1 VQLIV
6 VPALVGLRLIAGL
19 MFAAA
24 AGAFVSTAVLWLVPT
39 GSPEWLRPVSI
50 FALTSAVIL
59 GVGSLGMSR
68 LMPAPAQVMR
78 QLPDDRNGSLPVAFV
93 LFVTALTGVSVLHVL
108 SVVAWWTADLSLA
121 REFIGTSDPFG
132 LYLVPTTLLVSTAFI
147 ATLAVLAFV
156 ISGILTLVAPPTL
169 TSRVLGA
176 CLMLQGG
183 LVVGLF
189 TIERALHA
197 LGGAIQ
203 RFVDSA
209 SDPAASAGL
218 ADWLTRYELAS
229 GWFPIRLLSLLGG
242 YALAAM
248 WSAVILRRRESID
261 GGETDTFERE
271 LAALPLDAG
280 RPIGPERP
288 EPRPHAARTSYF
300 QDSEYSVRPR
310 SAWLGA
316 WVSRHASYDIAS
328 IPATSRTQFSLSWK
342 GDSGVIRHEP
352 EGPDLLAVVAITGG
366 MFGGHVFQVN
376 DAASGS
382 TIGTLAPIGY
392 DWEIRDAAGQ
402 PVLHVV
408 QIEIAVGRARFVA
421 KAGEQELCRF
431 VWGWTGLTAASAEL
445 QIEFLPGA
453 ETRFDKALAIVLGAV
468 LDHQVRKASRWDS
481 P

>member
-1 VQLIV
+1 MRLIV
-6 VPALVGLRLIAGL
+6 LPALVGLRLIAGL

-24 AGAFVSTAVLWLVPT
+24 AGAFVSTAVLWLLPT
-39 GSPEWLRPVSI
+39 GSPDWLRPVSV

-68 LMPAPAQVMR
+68 LMPTTTQLIR
-78 QLPDDRNGSLPVAFV
+78 QLPGDRDGSLPVAFV
-93 LFVTALTGVSVLHVL
+93 LFVTALTGVSVLHVP
-108 SVVAWWTADLSLA
+108 SVVAWWTADLNLA
-121 REFIGTSDPFG
+121 QEFIGNSDPLG
-132 LYLVPTTLLVSTAFI
+132 LYLVPTTLLISTTFI

-156 ISGILTLVAPPTL
+156 IGGVLTLIAPPAL

-218 ADWLTRYELAS
+218 ADWLARYELAS
-229 GWFPIRLLSLLGG
+229 GSFPIRLMSLLGG

-271 LAALPLDAG
+271 HAAFPTDAG
-280 RPIGPERP
+280 AISPERP
-288 EPRPHAARTSYF
+288 EPLLDVARTSYF

-328 IPATSRTQFSLSWK
+328 IPATSRTQFSLSWN

-352 EGPDLLAVVAITGG
+352 EGPDLLTVVAITGG

-445 QIEFLPGA
+445 QIEFLRGA
-453 ETRFDKALAIVLGAV
+453 EARFDKALAIVLGAV
-468 LDHQVRKASRWDS
+468 LDHQVRQGSRWDS
-481 P
+481 T